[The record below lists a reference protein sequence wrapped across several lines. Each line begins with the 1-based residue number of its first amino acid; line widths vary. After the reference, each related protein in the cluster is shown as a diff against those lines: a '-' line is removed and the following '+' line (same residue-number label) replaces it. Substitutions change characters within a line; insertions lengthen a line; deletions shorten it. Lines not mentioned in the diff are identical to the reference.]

1 MKNENNKQKNGGENA
16 HLLDA
21 KRLQGYIAVLL
32 TSAPAINYIY
42 IDINIIET

>member
-1 MKNENNKQKNGGENA
+1 MKNENNKKENA

-32 TSAPAINYIY
+32 TSAPAINDIY
-42 IDINIIET
+42 IDINIIEI